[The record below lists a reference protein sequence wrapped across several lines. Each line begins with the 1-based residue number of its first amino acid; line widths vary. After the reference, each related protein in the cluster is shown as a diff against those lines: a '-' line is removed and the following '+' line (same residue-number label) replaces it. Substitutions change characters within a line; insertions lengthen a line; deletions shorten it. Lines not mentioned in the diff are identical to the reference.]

1 MSTSAVNPDPRL
13 YVQISNTVRGQI
25 EDGTFKPGDS
35 LPSLGALAESFAV
48 NRQTAQHA
56 MQVLAGE
63 GLVELVPR
71 YGYYVCEPS

>member
-1 MSTSAVNPDPRL
+1 MSTSAFDSDPRL
-13 YVQISNTVRGQI
+13 YVQISNILRGQI

-35 LPSLGALAESFAV
+35 LPSLGALAASFAV

-56 MQVLAGE
+56 MRVLAGE

-71 YGYYVCEPS
+71 YGYYVYEPS